1 MLLLNIVWTRTHIN
15 QNSTNLYEKNGNSN
29 QKEPLTYYSLVWF
42 FASPV
47 QFHAFQFWRKRTL
60 WDLNEQSWQLFSAKL
75 FFLCLMIIS
84 GKGSNRQHSW
94 KSDFCHSKLISKFL
108 NISKLVKTFFL
119 FLPHQYFSDFFKIK
133 IWFFKIKIPIF
144 WANFPKNSILLP
156 IFSIFP
162 ISFPKKNA
170 RTWFPLFPIY
180 DRKDCGSLL

>member
-1 MLLLNIVWTRTHIN
+1 MLIPPPLNCVYSLVNKLSYLLLLNIVWTRTHIN

-29 QKEPLTYYSLVWF
+29 QKEPLTYPYSFVWF

-119 FLPHQYFSDFFKIK
+119 FLTSIFQIFFKIK
-133 IWFFKIKIPIF
+133 IWFF
-144 WANFPKNSILLP
+144 
-156 IFSIFP
+156 
-162 ISFPKKNA
+162 
-170 RTWFPLFPIY
+170 
-180 DRKDCGSLL
+180 